1 MNSGLNYLAHWVM
14 DFELAATLL
23 LGAALL
29 AMRWIR
35 QPARRVA
42 LGWAV
47 SLALTLLLAA
57 TALPGW
63 PRWHAL
69 GSVAPTKGAS
79 IVASGGAGEAADI
92 SAATPTVPGAAF
104 APAVAFRPEISAP
117 VLAGK
122 GGGNAAALL
131 GRWVIRLF
139 LLGVAIASA
148 WLILGWAQAVW
159 ICRQARPAS
168 PRLVGELWALSGDG
182 EVLPRLLLSD
192 YFHNAATVGILRP
205 TILLPAEMAEQAPDS
220 CLRAVLAHEMA
231 HIRNHDLRLIG
242 LMRCLLTML
251 FPQPLFWAMRH
262 MIRAS
267 QEAVAD
273 AMAAEGRR
281 HDYADGLIGWMRQV
295 VAPKRWLVVP
305 AAGILER
312 PSELSTR
319 IALLVDD
326 RIAVHTSVSRG
337 WRVGAAAVIGAVA
350 LGLSVLSVRPVLA
363 AEEASPASGP
373 AANVASAASPTVAN
387 TNGESFTGRVM
398 DKTSHEPI
406 AGAVVHVQSEI
417 SSATEHRVVQETA
430 VTTDG
435 DGHFQFVVP
444 PEVATNRAAYLN
456 FEVTHTNYARRP
468 WDGYS
473 LAMIGKNLALGARPF
488 FENLEMAAAESISG
502 TLVRPDGSPG
512 VGVKILTYSKAR
524 KDDMS
529 EYGSFADTRTDANGF
544 FEINVVKGG
553 EAVLWLLPRDFA
565 PSTHLL
571 HQSRGNLGQFTLED
585 GIRLSGQVLDSDGT
599 PAGSVWINAE
609 LSGGPAKQRIRMPVI
624 DALSRSA
631 LTDDQGRFT
640 MDPLPAGEYDLL
652 TSEYPRDSLTEDHTY
667 HPVPGTFLHQTFQL
681 VAGQP
686 TASVEI
692 RAVPHVLVTINQ
704 LDSQNRPHKTHEIH
718 ASGQLNGN
726 AWWGEGRP
734 DANGKV
740 VLQVP
745 KGLTDARFQLMV
757 NEHQSTRHRWSDDS
771 PWSNENEATM
781 PVVDQAYTNVSV
793 VYYTSPILL
802 VRAVAEDGSAVA
814 GFKCQ
819 LAYSQGRKPNRQTPN
834 WISGVAGDVDFEK
847 QTDGRWRSEQLL
859 PDENLT
865 LTVQADGFQPYSQTI
880 NLPEGTTRAIE
891 ARLRKQ

>member
-1 MNSGLNYLAHWVM
+1 M

-23 LGAALL
+23 LGAALV

-57 TALPGW
+57 TALPAW

-69 GSVAPTKGAS
+69 GNVAPAKGTS
-79 IVASGGAGEAADI
+79 VVAGGRAGEAADL
-92 SAATPTVPGAAF
+92 SATMPAIPNVVS
-104 APAVAFRPEISAP
+104 APAVVFRPGISAP
-117 VLAGK
+117 ALAVKVGED
-122 GGGNAAALL
+122 GATLL
-131 GRWVIRLF
+131 GRWVMRLF

-148 WLILGWAQAVW
+148 WLILGWVQAIW
-159 ICRQARPAS
+159 ICRRARPAS

-192 YFHNAATVGILRP
+192 HFHNAATVGILRP

-295 VAPKRWLVVP
+295 VASKQWLVAP

-312 PSELSTR
+312 PSELSAR

-326 RIAVHTSVSRG
+326 RFTVHTSVSRG
-337 WRVGAAAVIGAVA
+337 WRVGAAALIGAVA
-350 LGLSVLSVRPVLA
+350 LGLSAFSVRPVLA
-363 AEEASPASGP
+363 AEEASPAAVP
-373 AANVASAASPTVAN
+373 VVSAASPAAAN
-387 TNGESFTGRVM
+387 TNGESFTGRVV

-406 AGAVVHVQSEI
+406 AGAMVHVQSEI
-417 SSATEHRVVQETA
+417 SSSTEHRVVQETA

-444 PEVATNRAAYLN
+444 PEVATNRAGYLN
-456 FEVTHTNYARRP
+456 FEVTHTNYARLP
-468 WDGYS
+468 WNGYS
-473 LAMIGKNLALGARPF
+473 LSMIRKNLALGARPF
-488 FENLEMAAAESISG
+488 FESLEMAAAESISG
-502 TLVRPDGSPG
+502 ALVRPDGSPA
-512 VGVKILTYSKAR
+512 VNVKILTYSKAR

-529 EYGSFADTRTDANGF
+529 DYGSFADTRTDANGF

-599 PAGSVWINAE
+599 PAGSLWINAE
-609 LSGGPAKQRIRMPVI
+609 LSGGPAKQQIRMPVI

-640 MDPLPAGEYDLL
+640 MDPLPAGDYDLL

-667 HPVPGTFLHQTFQL
+667 HPVPGTFVHQKFQL

-718 ASGQLNGN
+718 VSGQLNGN

-745 KGLTDARFQLMV
+745 RGLADARFVLMV
-757 NEHQSTRHRWSDDS
+757 NEHQSTRHRWSNDS

-781 PVVDQAYTNVSV
+781 PVVDQDYTNVSV

-802 VRAVAEDGSAVA
+802 VRAVAEDGSAVS

-819 LAYSQGRKPNRQTPN
+819 MAYSQGRKPYGQAPR

-865 LTVQADGFQPYSQTI
+865 LTVQADGFQPYSQTV
-880 NLPEGTTRAIE
+880 NLPEGTTREIE
-891 ARLRKQ
+891 ARLKKQ